1 MAVGLAG
8 SRLQTA
14 FSKPEQ
20 DVPIRGQTEYNN
32 QLVGCHTTDVRA
44 DIVIRWPPVSAV
56 SLAINCR
63 SDEQPVSPM
72 VPYALLQCQCG
83 RQNKLEALPH

>member
-14 FSKPEQ
+14 FANPEQ
-20 DVPIRGQTEYNN
+20 DVPIRGQTEYSN
-32 QLVGCHTTDVRA
+32 QLVGCHTIDVRA
-44 DIVIRWPPVSAV
+44 DNVILWSPVSAV
-56 SLAINCR
+56 SLAIDCC

-72 VPYALLQCQCG
+72 VPYAPLQCQCG
-83 RQNKLEALPH
+83 RQNKLEALPN